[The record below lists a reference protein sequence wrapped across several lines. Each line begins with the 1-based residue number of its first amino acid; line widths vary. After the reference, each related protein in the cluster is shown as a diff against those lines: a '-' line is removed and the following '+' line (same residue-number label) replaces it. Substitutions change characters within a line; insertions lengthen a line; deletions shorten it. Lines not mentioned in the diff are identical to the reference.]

1 MRLLR
6 PLRGVERSS
15 AGLWGLGLWAR
26 SGAVWGGGAGGSRRG
41 VTGQRFFCRPD
52 TRIQHFRAGVQ
63 GAPGRSLAGRRSR
76 DLHLEFRVF
85 LSDGVSEYTC
95 GWARPCTWRH
105 SQALGA
111 LFDRHHALSIQ

>member
-41 VTGQRFFCRPD
+41 VTGQRFFLQARHQNSAFSGRGPGGSGEVPS
-52 TRIQHFRAGVQ
+52 RA
-63 GAPGRSLAGRRSR
+63 S
-76 DLHLEFRVF
+76 F
-85 LSDGVSEYTC
+85 
-95 GWARPCTWRH
+95 
-105 SQALGA
+105 
-111 LFDRHHALSIQ
+111 